1 MSENKLYP
9 TLIQL
14 LELFAKSRTS
24 KPSPLWP
31 LFKAQTF
38 HLSMRFG

>member
-1 MSENKLYP
+1 MLENKLYP
-9 TLIQL
+9 TLYNTIQM
-14 LELFAKSRTS
+14 LELFAKSRTF

-38 HLSMRFG
+38 HVCS